1 MKFDSHESVN
11 DLVDKAFEIIQDS
24 LENGAPME
32 RLDTALR
39 FTQFIAI
46 GSFTKRI
53 ERLETW
59 QSVLMEKEKK
69 EEKEK

>member
-32 RLDTALR
+32 RVDTALR
-39 FTQFIAI
+39 FTQLITMT
-46 GSFTKRI
+46 SFSKRI

-59 QSVLMEKEKK
+59 QSVLLEKEKK
-69 EEKEK
+69 EKK